1 MGTPAAF
8 YNNAVD
14 LNRYSNKVARQVI
27 TTYNDVILDA
37 VGQLQGLD
45 EMSAPMRAARL
56 RGILRDMKQSID
68 GWAGDAT
75 ALSVKELQGLAELQG
90 EFVQEQLKKAL
101 PASARDQVRSVQ
113 ISQNFAQSVAVT
125 DPTAI
130 NVVALSDD
138 LQAAVTGAP
147 ATFQL
152 TAAQGATV
160 TLPNGKVLEKS
171 FRGLAESNAEMFGRV
186 VRTGLVQGKSIQRI
200 SRELKGRLRFGQ
212 PGSAR
217 QIALAGGEVTKLANH
232 QVLTL
237 VRTSVNQVANAAS
250 QANYQANQNVT
261 KKYKYTATLDNRTSP
276 ICRSLDGKEFEYGK
290 GPTPPQHFNC
300 RSTTVPVIDYKG
312 LKLEPPPRADVIPDR
327 KTYGEW
333 LADQS
338 KERKASILGS
348 ERRAEIFD
356 KFTKKVGPKEAIRRF
371 VREDGS
377 ELDLAGLERRLE
389 RTKAKPIAPVT
400 PKPKTPRGPS
410 AQDGQDAA
418 RAWAEG
424 KYDDMTAAQ
433 YAKAKAD
440 GKSIGAYGKSRA
452 DYYDQ
457 KFKGTEKKLLSKQAG
472 DLDTAVRN
480 SKDKFEGKIYRGV
493 GLHSNAEVD
502 DFLKSLDG
510 EAATLASWTR
520 SQTTA
525 AEFASGYTQVTGGPI
540 THRVIVRRLN
550 KDGVAIEKLLPKGG
564 TKYLGN
570 IAEKEV
576 LMPSGVRTQV
586 AKVQRIKKKDQFGNS
601 YTQVLVDLED
611 APIPTTKTAKAKVA
625 KGVSGPASN
634 TPKQGPSPREYI
646 QAHQHDNGKNK
657 LSHKAI
663 ADSLELAGNEK
674 GLAGENMRKMLQFQQ
689 KKEIQTIWST
699 GREKLIGPDFDHWG
713 DSEIIKALRASKG
726 KGEGVARAI
735 ADDLEKG
742 RKNPLLNKI
751 GKVSS
756 GAAGHTMEGANLIV
770 LKQEGQFKQI
780 TAKSI
785 SRIKNAAANSV
796 LDAKAGR
803 PQKVVTAQLYKKTGK
818 TTWKTE
824 DGWLGTYV
832 HEMGHQVHFKAGR
845 PSLGRIIEEGL
856 EDLSG
861 EKLLVER
868 GKRRWK
874 PSVYGG
880 TNEMEQFAETFVQF
894 VFAPDELRKA
904 NPYAYRWVAE
914 AMEAALK

>member
-14 LNRYSNKVARQVI
+14 LNRYSNKVARQI
-27 TTYNDVILDA
+27 IRTYNDVILDA
-37 VGQLQGLD
+37 VGQLAVLD
-45 EMSAPMRAARL
+45 DMTAPMRAARL
-56 RGILRDMKQSID
+56 RAILADLKQSLD

-75 ALSVKELQGLAELQG
+75 ALTVRELQGLAVLQS
-90 EFVQEQLKKAL
+90 EFVEEELRKAL
-101 PASARDQVRSVQ
+101 PLAARDQIRSVQ
-113 ISQNFAQSVAVT
+113 VTPGFAQAVAVT

-147 ATFQL
+147 ATFRL
-152 TAAQGATV
+152 TAAQGSTI

-186 VRTGLVQGKSIQRI
+186 VRTGFIQGKSIQRM

-212 PGSAR
+212 PGSGR

-232 QVLTL
+232 QMLAL

-250 QANYQANQNVT
+250 QASYKANQDVT
-261 KKYKYTATLDNRTSP
+261 KRYQYTATLDNRTSA
-276 ICRSLDGKEFEYGK
+276 ICRALDGREFEYGK

-300 RSTTVPVIDYKG
+300 RSTTVPIIDYEG
-312 LKLEPPPRADVIPDR
+312 LGVEPPPRSDVIDDR
-327 KTYGEW
+327 QTYGEW
-333 LADQS
+333 LAKQT
-338 KERKASILGS
+338 EARKAEILGS
-348 ERRAEIFD
+348 KGRAKIFD
-356 KFTKKVGPKEAIRRF
+356 GFAEKIGPKEAIRRF

-377 ELDLAGLERRLE
+377 ELSLIDLERKLK
-389 RTKAKPIAPVT
+389 RTKGPTAAK
-400 PKPKTPRGPS
+400 PKPKPKP
-410 AQDGQDAA
+410 AA
-418 RAWAEG
+418 
-424 KYDDMTAAQ
+424 KPQ
-433 YAKAKAD
+433 PKA
-440 GKSIGAYGKSRA
+440 
-452 DYYDQ
+452 
-457 KFKGTEKKLLSKQAG
+457 
-472 DLDTAVRN
+472 
-480 SKDKFEGKIYRGV
+480 
-493 GLHSNAEVD
+493 
-502 DFLKSLDG
+502 
-510 EAATLASWTR
+510 
-520 SQTTA
+520 
-525 AEFASGYTQVTGGPI
+525 
-540 THRVIVRRLN
+540 
-550 KDGVAIEKLLPKGG
+550 
-564 TKYLGN
+564 
-570 IAEKEV
+570 
-576 LMPSGVRTQV
+576 
-586 AKVQRIKKKDQFGNS
+586 
-601 YTQVLVDLED
+601 
-611 APIPTTKTAKAKVA
+611 
-625 KGVSGPASN
+625 
-634 TPKQGPSPREYI
+634 SPVEYI
-646 QAHQHDNGKNK
+646 REHQHDNGKNK

-699 GREKLIGPDFDHWG
+699 GREKLFGPDFDHWG
-713 DSEIIKALRASKG
+713 DTEIIKALRAGNG

-742 RKNPLLNKI
+742 RKNPLLSKI

-756 GAAGHTMEGANLIV
+756 GAAGHTMEGANFIV

-832 HEMGHQVHFKAGR
+832 HEMGHQVHFKAGK

-868 GKRRWK
+868 AKRRWK

>member
-1 MGTPAAF
+1 MSTPAAF

-14 LNRYSNKVARQVI
+14 LNRYSNKVARQIV
-27 TTYNDVILDA
+27 TTYNDVIVSAVEQLRGLDDQTA
-37 VGQLQGLD
+37 PIRATRLRAILGQLKGSL
-45 EMSAPMRAARL
+45 
-56 RGILRDMKQSID
+56 D

-75 ALSVKELQGLAELQG
+75 ALAVGELQGLAELQG
-90 EFVQEQLKKAL
+90 EFVQEQLQELMNDVLDPENLDLAVQI
-101 PASARDQVRSVQ
+101 RNVQ
-113 ISQNFAQSVAVT
+113 ISPNFAQSVAVT

-130 NVVALSDD
+130 NVVTLSDD
-138 LQAAVTGAP
+138 LQQAVRGNFQASFRLDAAK
-147 ATFQL
+147 
-152 TAAQGATV
+152 GATI

-171 FRGLAESNAEMFGRV
+171 FRGIATSNTEIFARNVRV
-186 VRTGLVQGKSIQRI
+186 GLLEGQSIERI
-200 SRELKGRLRFGQ
+200 SRGLRGRVRFGQ
-212 PGSAR
+212 TGSVA
-217 QIALAGGEVTKLANH
+217 QIQRMGGDATKMANH
-232 QVLTL
+232 QLLTL
-237 VRTSVNQVANAAS
+237 VRTSVNQVANATA
-250 QANYQANQNVT
+250 QANYQANQEVT
-261 KKYKYTATLDNRTSP
+261 KKYKYVATLDGRTSP
-276 ICRSLDGKEFEYGK
+276 ICRSLDGKEFAYND

-300 RSTTVPVIDYKG
+300 RSTTVPIIDYKG
-312 LKLEPPPRADVIPDR
+312 LGVSQPPPDRRKARNAKDGLIPGDQ
-327 KTYGEW
+327 TYGDW
-333 LADQS
+333 LAGQS
-338 KERKASILGS
+338 KKTKAEILGS

-356 KFTKKVGPKEAIRRF
+356 SFTKKVGPKEAIRKF
-371 VREDGS
+371 VRDDGS
-377 ELDLAGLERRLE
+377 ELDLGDLERRLK
-389 RTKAKPIAPVT
+389 RTKAKPATSAT
-400 PKPKTPRGPS
+400 PKPKPKPKP
-410 AQDGQDAA
+410 A
-418 RAWAEG
+418 
-424 KYDDMTAAQ
+424 
-433 YAKAKAD
+433 AKA
-440 GKSIGAYGKSRA
+440 
-452 DYYDQ
+452 Q
-457 KFKGTEKKLLSKQAG
+457 
-472 DLDTAVRN
+472 
-480 SKDKFEGKIYRGV
+480 
-493 GLHSNAEVD
+493 
-502 DFLKSLDG
+502 
-510 EAATLASWTR
+510 
-520 SQTTA
+520 
-525 AEFASGYTQVTGGPI
+525 
-540 THRVIVRRLN
+540 
-550 KDGVAIEKLLPKGG
+550 PK
-564 TKYLGN
+564 
-570 IAEKEV
+570 
-576 LMPSGVRTQV
+576 
-586 AKVQRIKKKDQFGNS
+586 
-601 YTQVLVDLED
+601 
-611 APIPTTKTAKAKVA
+611 
-625 KGVSGPASN
+625 VSPV
-634 TPKQGPSPREYI
+634 EYI
-646 QAHQHDNGKNK
+646 REHQHDNGKNK

-699 GREKLIGPDFDHWG
+699 GREKLFGPDFDHWG
-713 DSEIIKALRASKG
+713 DTEIIKALRAGNG

-742 RKNPLLNKI
+742 RKNPLLSKI

-756 GAAGHTMEGANLIV
+756 GAAGHTMEGANFIV

-832 HEMGHQVHFKAGR
+832 HEMGHQVHFKAGK

-868 GKRRWK
+868 AKRRWK

>member
-1 MGTPAAF
+1 MGTPVAF

-147 ATFQL
+147 ATFRL
-152 TAAQGATV
+152 DAAKGATI
-160 TLPNGKVLEKS
+160 TLPNGKVLEKA
-171 FRGLAESNAEMFGRV
+171 FRGIASDNAEMFARV
-186 VRTGLVQGKSIQRI
+186 VRTGLVQGKSIDRI
-200 SRELKGRLRFGQ
+200 SRELRGRVRFGQ

-217 QIALAGGEVTKLANH
+217 EIARYGGDATKMANH
-232 QVLTL
+232 QLLTL

-389 RTKAKPIAPVT
+389 RTKAKPVASVT
-400 PKPKTPRGPS
+400 PKPKPKPKPVASTPKPVAKAAPAAPKPTSKAPPKPKFRS
-410 AQDGQDAA
+410 ADTNYDYDKNWEKLGYKNKAA
-418 RAWAEG
+418 YRKVRSDVVEWSGNEFEGVRAAQFANAKKAGRDLNDYELLQTRRLEKGEARSYSKMAERLEDFVQRAP
-424 KYDDMTAAQ
+424 KYD
-433 YAKAKAD
+433 
-440 GKSIGAYGKSRA
+440 
-452 DYYDQ
+452 
-457 KFKGTEKKLLSKQAG
+457 GTL
-472 DLDTAVRN
+472 R
-480 SKDKFEGKIYRGV
+480 RGV
-493 GLHSNAEVD
+493 ALDRPEEVRD
-502 DFLKSLDG
+502 LIERYSKG
-510 EAATLASWTR
+510 EKGKALESWTSSKGVSDRFAWGNADVR
-520 SQTTA
+520 SQRVSILVEDNRVGA
-525 AEFASGYTQVTGGPI
+525 PINAISGFNDEY
-540 THRVIVRRLN
+540 
-550 KDGVAIEKLLPKGG
+550 
-564 TKYLGN
+564 
-570 IAEKEV
+570 EV
-576 LMPSGVRTQV
+576 LVPSGVRYEV
-586 AKVQRIKKKDQFGNS
+586 LEVQ
-601 YTQVLVDLED
+601 
-611 APIPTTKTAKAKVA
+611 
-625 KGVSGPASN
+625 
-634 TPKQGPSPREYI
+634 
-646 QAHQHDNGKNK
+646 
-657 LSHKAI
+657 
-663 ADSLELAGNEK
+663 EK
-674 GLAGENMRKMLQFQQ
+674 F
-689 KKEIQTIWST
+689 
-699 GREKLIGPDFDHWG
+699 
-713 DSEIIKALRASKG
+713 
-726 KGEGVARAI
+726 V
-735 ADDLEKG
+735 KG
-742 RKNPLLNKI
+742 RK
-751 GKVSS
+751 
-756 GAAGHTMEGANLIV
+756 GASPVDAMDHTDWVIKLRQIV
-770 LKQEGQFKQI
+770 
-780 TAKSI
+780 
-785 SRIKNAAANSV
+785 
-796 LDAKAGR
+796 D
-803 PQKVVTAQLYKKTGK
+803 
-818 TTWKTE
+818 
-824 DGWLGTYV
+824 
-832 HEMGHQVHFKAGR
+832 
-845 PSLGRIIEEGL
+845 
-856 EDLSG
+856 
-861 EKLLVER
+861 
-868 GKRRWK
+868 
-874 PSVYGG
+874 
-880 TNEMEQFAETFVQF
+880 
-894 VFAPDELRKA
+894 
-904 NPYAYRWVAE
+904 
-914 AMEAALK
+914 